1 MSGPSHHRRPL
12 FVVLLVLYAAACGG
26 SDGAATDRPEPV
38 ELAPE
43 PVVSIGGGDS
53 RAEYAF
59 ARVTGGVLLADAR
72 GFVLLE
78 TQAREVRRY
87 GPGGEHIATFGRAGA
102 GPGEF
107 GLPVALAP
115 AMGDSV
121 HVWDLQ
127 QRRLTTLS
135 TEDGGVRMQDFG
147 QALSGL
153 GQALAN
159 LQGILKD
166 GTLVVRNVGGI
177 PPPSE
182 VSDGIHRFP
191 VELVALTPSGPS
203 TDGPLAVMAGDE
215 TFYLIV
221 DGRPH
226 VPIFPVAPIWGL
238 TSPGAA
244 RGERVVFGS
253 TERVELALLD
263 ARGDSVSVLSSRA
276 TGRPVEAAE
285 VDSLRDLAFA
295 GLDAPGF
302 QSLPPAARTGVV
314 EPQRER
320 IRRAPARQITP
331 VFDVLRIDSDE
342 RTWVRLV
349 GPRFAPTATWL
360 VYDRDGEPLG
370 AVTTPADFQFLDAR
384 GSRLLVVRLDAL
396 DVPLVEVWEVLWR

>member
-1 MSGPSHHRRPL
+1 MSVVSHPRGP
-12 FVVLLVLYAAACGG
+12 FVVLLLVLYAAACGG
-26 SDGAATDRPEPV
+26 DDAAETDLPEPV
-38 ELAPE
+38 GLPPE
-43 PVVSIGGGDS
+43 PIVSIGGIDS
-53 RAEYAF
+53 GPEYTF
-59 ARVTGGVLLADAR
+59 ARVTGGVLLAEER
-72 GFVLLE
+72 GFAILE

-87 GPGGEHIATFGRAGA
+87 SPRGEHAGTFGRAGA

-115 AMGDSV
+115 GWGDSV

-135 TEDGGVRMQDFG
+135 TEDGGVRIQDFG
-147 QALSGL
+147 QALGGL

-159 LQGILKD
+159 LQGILRD
-166 GTLVVRNVGGI
+166 GTMVVRNVGDR

-182 VSDGIHRFP
+182 VPDGVHRFP

-203 TDGPLAVMAGDE
+203 ADGPLAVVAGDE

-253 TERVELALLD
+253 TERVDLAVLD
-263 ARGDSVSVLSSRA
+263 ARGDTVRVLSSRV

-285 VDSLRDLAFA
+285 VDSLRDVALA

-302 QSLPPAARTGVV
+302 QNLPPAARTGVL

-320 IRRAPARQITP
+320 IRRAPARQVTP
-331 VFDVLRIDSDE
+331 VFDLLHMDSDE

-370 AVTTPADFQFLDAR
+370 AVTTPADFRFLDAR

-396 DVPLVEVWEVLWR
+396 DVPRVEVWEVLWR